1 MSEALAKP
9 SKGIEVDY
17 PPFFPVAR
25 MPDDILHLI
34 MEHYVEAR
42 LDELEDHAEKGP
54 YWRKATQWPVLP
66 LLTSCKAIC
75 DALVPKLYRYTLLL
89 DDQIVN
95 RFLSEPAVASFQHVR
110 ILDIHKMEYN
120 YNSRIAP
127 QIMRI
132 HQKPFEFPLDEQC
145 VNMDSPTAEAATS
158 RIDTLRLR
166 EKAFQNPLGLLA
178 W

>member
-120 YNSRIAP
+120 
-127 QIMRI
+127 
-132 HQKPFEFPLDEQC
+132 
-145 VNMDSPTAEAATS
+145 
-158 RIDTLRLR
+158 
-166 EKAFQNPLGLLA
+166 
-178 W
+178 